1 MRRFK
6 LCLQR
11 LQRFFA
17 ARDDDKI
24 TAFSSMITGEFRTDA
39 GRSTGDE
46 GRV

>member
-6 LCLQR
+6 LCLKR

-24 TAFSSMITGEFRTDA
+24 TAFSGMITGEFRADA
-39 GRSTGDE
+39 GRSAGDE